1 MSLDFDFVFGFRYGE
16 IFKTQIL
23 GYPCVM
29 LTSPEAAR
37 FVLVTEADL
46 FKPTYP
52 RSKEILIG
60 PNALF
65 FHQGEYHTRLRK
77 LVQGSLYPDAIR
89 NLVPGIESIITTALD
104 SWSDGRVINTFQEMK
119 KVHTIFFFFNY
130 IVSSCP
136 NSLIYIYIY
145 IIICSVL
152 LKWAFLQF
160 SATWILIERKN

>member
-1 MSLDFDFVFGFRYGE
+1 
-16 IFKTQIL
+16 
-23 GYPCVM
+23 M

-119 KVHTIFFFFNY
+119 KVHTIFFIFLTTLFFLLL
-130 IVSSCP
+130 IP
-136 NSLIYIYIY
+136 RNSLIYIYVY
-145 IIICSVL
+145 SVL